1 MVWDWLMQYKLQIA
15 DFMTLLPDRSLLVP
29 LQPRISQDIFHP
41 RFLTPMGRH
50 ETVECMVGL
59 MEELGWV
66 PGRQIDNS
74 DSEGDEPL
82 SQFAP
87 SRNGVTMLSHSK

>member
-1 MVWDWLMQYKLQIA
+1 MQYKLQIA
-15 DFMTLLPDRSLLVP
+15 DLMTLLPDRPLLVP
-29 LQPRISQDIFHP
+29 LQPHISQDIFHP

-74 DSEGDEPL
+74 DSKGDEPL
-82 SQFAP
+82 S
-87 SRNGVTMLSHSK
+87 